1 VIGLLSQEKAITKK
15 EACEIL
21 NISYNTTRLNK
32 IITEFQERKEYV
44 AKRKA
49 TNKGKKAQAYEIT
62 EAITNYLQGES
73 ISEIAAGLYR
83 SAGFVRSILDRV
95 GVPHEIAAGLYRSS
109 GFVRAILDRVGVPQ
123 RPASQEE
130 RVQPSIIPEN
140 CVADTFNPGEK
151 VWSAKYHAPAI
162 VDAEITVKNNYESK
176 GYRVYILE
184 NTENDT
190 VGGYYAFVLACELGK
205 LSHLEEYGVNLN
217 KI

>member
-1 VIGLLSQEKAITKK
+1 M
-15 EACEIL
+15 
-21 NISYNTTRLNK
+21 NISYNTPRLNK
-32 IITEFQERKEYV
+32 ILDEFDEREKYV

-49 TNKGKKAQAYEIT
+49 TNKGKRAAEYEIT

-73 ISEIAAGLYR
+73 ISEIATGLYR

-95 GVPHEIAAGLYRSS
+95 GVP
-109 GFVRAILDRVGVPQ
+109 Q
-123 RPASQEE
+123 RPASAED
-130 RVQPSIIPEN
+130 RAGPCMIPEN
-140 CVADTFNPGEK
+140 CVADSFNSGEK

-162 VDAEITVKNNYESK
+162 VETEVEVKTQYESK

-184 NTENDT
+184 RTEDDI
-190 VGGYYAFVLACELGK
+190 VGGFYAFVLACELGK

>member
-1 VIGLLSQEKAITKK
+1 MIGLLSQEKAITKK

-95 GVPHEIAAGLYRSS
+95 GVP
-109 GFVRAILDRVGVPQ
+109 Q

-190 VGGYYAFVLACELGK
+190 IGGYYAFVLACELGK

>member
-73 ISEIAAGLYR
+73 IS
-83 SAGFVRSILDRV
+83 
-95 GVPHEIAAGLYRSS
+95 EIAAGLYRSS

>member
-1 VIGLLSQEKAITKK
+1 MIGLLSQEKAITKK

-32 IITEFQERKEYV
+32 IITEFQEHKEYV

-95 GVPHEIAAGLYRSS
+95 GVP
-109 GFVRAILDRVGVPQ
+109 Q

-130 RVQPSIIPEN
+130 RVHPSIIPEN

-190 VGGYYAFVLACELGK
+190 IGGYYAFVLACELGK

>member
-1 VIGLLSQEKAITKK
+1 MIGLLSQEKAITKK

-32 IITEFQERKEYV
+32 IITEFQERKEYI

-49 TNKGKKAQAYEIT
+49 TNKGKKAQTYEIT

-73 ISEIAAGLYR
+73 IS
-83 SAGFVRSILDRV
+83 
-95 GVPHEIAAGLYRSS
+95 EIAAGLYRSS

>member
-1 VIGLLSQEKAITKK
+1 MIALLSQERAITKK

-49 TNKGKKAQAYEIT
+49 TNKGKKAQTYEIT

-73 ISEIAAGLYR
+73 ISEIATGLYR
-83 SAGFVRSILDRV
+83 SSGFVRSILDRV
-95 GVPHEIAAGLYRSS
+95 GVP
-109 GFVRAILDRVGVPQ
+109 Q
-123 RPASQEE
+123 RPASVED
-130 RVQPSIIPEN
+130 RSGPCMIPEN
-140 CVADTFNPGEK
+140 CVAESFNSGEK
-151 VWSAKYHAPAI
+151 VWSARYHAPAI
-162 VDAEITVKNNYESK
+162 VEAEVEVKEQYESK

-184 NTENDT
+184 KTEDST
-190 VGGYYAFVLACELGK
+190 VGGFYAFVLACELGK

>member
-1 VIGLLSQEKAITKK
+1 MIGLLSQEKAITKK

-73 ISEIAAGLYR
+73 IS
-83 SAGFVRSILDRV
+83 
-95 GVPHEIAAGLYRSS
+95 EIAAGLYRSS

>member
-1 VIGLLSQEKAITKK
+1 M
-15 EACEIL
+15 
-21 NISYNTTRLNK
+21 
-32 IITEFQERKEYV
+32 
-44 AKRKA
+44 
-49 TNKGKKAQAYEIT
+49 
-62 EAITNYLQGES
+62 QGES
-73 ISEIAAGLYR
+73 ISEIATGLYR

-95 GVPHEIAAGLYRSS
+95 GVP
-109 GFVRAILDRVGVPQ
+109 Q
-123 RPASQEE
+123 RPASAEE
-130 RVQPSIIPEN
+130 RAGPCMIPEN

-162 VDAEITVKNNYESK
+162 VDAEVEVKEQYESR

-205 LSHLEEYGVNLN
+205 LSHLEEYGVNLS